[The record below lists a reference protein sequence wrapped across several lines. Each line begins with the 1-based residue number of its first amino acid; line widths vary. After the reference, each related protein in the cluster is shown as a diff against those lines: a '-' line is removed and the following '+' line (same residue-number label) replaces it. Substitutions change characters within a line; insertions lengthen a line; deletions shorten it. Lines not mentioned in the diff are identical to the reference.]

1 MKLLF
6 FLLFI
11 FPEFSLA
18 KLSVCEISETQLESY
33 LSMNFYDFDQGS
45 TGWRALAVKSCYKE
59 AAELQVKFRENNF
72 TNMLDWEKRT
82 SSWHIGQM
90 YAFANLSSNAIK
102 YFELSIKDQDQDK
115 SGFKWNDYVN
125 ASIAFLNKDRDSLLN
140 FRERLYSGDSP
151 YNRMNL
157 RIVDSFLRCP
167 DSFYKEAYSK
177 TCTPRETE
185 IDRLNATAIEI
196 QNIHKI
202 SSPINAYFKNH
213 DIIAIGEV
221 HGNNESIDLFHSIV
235 KSLSLGAS
243 KLLVGLEIPRT
254 EQHRV
259 DQFLKTLDVSVLK
272 ESEFFNSQFQ
282 DGRASKAMLGLL
294 QGLAKLQNVKVLC
307 FDHAEGLSAQMRDNK
322 MSELIFEKLSNED
335 FDRAV
340 ILTGDI
346 HASLKVGTDSNSSF
360 VPMLKSLDNRL
371 SQASE
376 SKKILNIQLRYKEL
390 NTWACFSPGC
400 KKYEIS
406 HSHSPY
412 SVAVP
417 FSFYFTLEDELEEQ
431 GYKSSIFIRKSTA
444 SLPMF

>member
-1 MKLLF
+1 M
-6 FLLFI
+6 
-11 FPEFSLA
+11 
-18 KLSVCEISETQLESY
+18 
-33 LSMNFYDFDQGS
+33 
-45 TGWRALAVKSCYKE
+45 
-59 AAELQVKFRENNF
+59 
-72 TNMLDWEKRT
+72 
-82 SSWHIGQM
+82 
-90 YAFANLSSNAIK
+90 
-102 YFELSIKDQDQDK
+102 
-115 SGFKWNDYVN
+115 
-125 ASIAFLNKDRDSLLN
+125 
-140 FRERLYSGDSP
+140 
-151 YNRMNL
+151 
-157 RIVDSFLRCP
+157 
-167 DSFYKEAYSK
+167 
-177 TCTPRETE
+177 
-185 IDRLNATAIEI
+185 
-196 QNIHKI
+196 
-202 SSPINAYFKNH
+202 
-213 DIIAIGEV
+213 
-221 HGNNESIDLFHSIV
+221 
-235 KSLSLGAS
+235 
-243 KLLVGLEIPRT
+243 
-254 EQHRV
+254 
-259 DQFLKTLDVSVLK
+259 
-272 ESEFFNSQFQ
+272 
-282 DGRASKAMLGLL
+282 
-294 QGLAKLQNVKVLC
+294 LC